1 MHHSE
6 LGLRR
11 MQRANPKNNT
21 AAKPTTHEGYCAM
34 GTMAT
39 SQQLAHTTHAKSPA
53 MRRVCPSPEVLKN
66 PV

>member
-1 MHHSE
+1 
-6 LGLRR
+6 
-11 MQRANPKNNT
+11 MQMAMARKNT

-39 SQQLAHTTHAKSPA
+39 SQQLAHTIQAKSPA

>member
-1 MHHSE
+1 
-6 LGLRR
+6 
-11 MQRANPKNNT
+11 
-21 AAKPTTHEGYCAM
+21 M